1 MTALVVI
8 VAFPLVAGIGYGL
21 FNYAG
26 QAVGGPG
33 ASARLARY
41 GMLVY
46 AALLVIPLALAL
58 VAWGGGT
65 PAPPLF
71 WPEVIL
77 GAGGGAGLS
86 PWARLLVPAAS
97 GLFGVAF
104 GVALYHAERRAWR
117 ALAPPPPAISTGID
131 RRYLTDGKTTETVRH
146 LQALPVPLLL
156 PLITCVV
163 VAEEVLWRG
172 YLIGYTEGVL
182 GVPPAAAL
190 AASAL
195 AFGVN
200 HLYFGLRNA
209 AAKAVEG
216 FVWGLLFLF
225 GGLLAPVLSHL
236 TFNLLAL
243 NVRVEIKR

>member
-1 MTALVVI
+1 VTALVVI
-8 VAFPLVAGIGYGL
+8 AAFPLVAGVGYGL

-33 ASARLARY
+33 APARLARY
-41 GMLVY
+41 GMVVY
-46 AALLVIPLALAL
+46 AVLLVLPLALAL
-58 VAWGGGT
+58 IAWEGGI
-65 PAPPLF
+65 PVPPILR
-71 WPEVIL
+71 PEVVL
-77 GAGGGAGLS
+77 GMGGGAGLS
-86 PWARLLVPAAS
+86 PWARLLVPGLAS
-97 GLFGVAF
+97 AVLGVAS

-117 ALAPPPPAISTGID
+117 ALAPPPAISTKVD

-156 PLITCVV
+156 TLITFVV
-163 VAEEVLWRG
+163 VVEEALWRG
-172 YLIGYTEGVL
+172 YLIGYMEGVL

-216 FVWGLLFLF
+216 LVWGLLFLF

-243 NVRVEIKR
+243 NVRVELKR